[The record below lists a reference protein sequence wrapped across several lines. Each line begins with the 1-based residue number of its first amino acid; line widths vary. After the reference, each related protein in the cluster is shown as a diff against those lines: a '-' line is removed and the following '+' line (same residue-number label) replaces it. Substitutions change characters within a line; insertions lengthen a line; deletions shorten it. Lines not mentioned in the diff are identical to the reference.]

1 MNIFREFLS
10 LLTAYKNASMPLN
23 NIYDQIEIHL
33 QSKPYLAENFEQL
46 LSIPPGTYASVSY

>member
-1 MNIFREFLS
+1 
-10 LLTAYKNASMPLN
+10 MPLN